1 MPAISAIL
9 TTHNRAHLLP
19 TVLDALERQTL
30 GTPDFEVVAIDDG
43 SSDGTL
49 ALLGRYAGRLPL
61 RVFHQQASGL
71 AAARNL
77 GLYAA
82 RAPIIV
88 LLDDD
93 DVADPDLLRAHLVAH
108 QTHPKPATAILGF
121 TRLAPEVARSPLMRH
136 VTGAGS
142 QLFSYGR
149 MKPGQVLGYTE
160 FWGGRVSCKRDF
172 LLKHGVFNPLFRFGY
187 EDIECAW
194 RLRRRGLHVIYEPAA
209 AASMIRSITFDDFC
223 RRSYQQGRSQFQ
235 FCRLHPDQE
244 VREYCELDR
253 SLEAW
258 ANEWSEYAAIL
269 RHARDLDRFATARG
283 DAGTALST
291 EEQRELDAAYRKAF
305 FLSRAKGVVDA
316 IWLSENAPPASRTGG
331 LGLPG
336 DFAEL
341 MARLRVTPPP
351 PPERLAAS
359 TSRTEATA

>member
-1 MPAISAIL
+1 MPAISAIV

-19 TVLDALERQTL
+19 AVLDALERQTL
-30 GTPDFEVVAIDDG
+30 PASDFEIVAIDDG
-43 SSDGTL
+43 SSDATL
-49 ALLGRYAGRLPL
+49 ALLGAYAGRLPL

-93 DVADPDLLRAHLVAH
+93 DVADADLLRAHLVAH
-108 QTHPKPATAILGF
+108 RAHPEPETAILGF

-142 QLFSYGR
+142 QLFSYGW

-172 LLKHGVFNPLFRFGY
+172 LLTHGVFNPLFRFGY

-194 RLRRRGLHVIYEPAA
+194 RLRPHGLRVIYQPAA
-209 AASMIRSITFDDFC
+209 SASMIRSIAFDDFC
-223 RRSYQQGRSQFQ
+223 RRSYQQGRSQVQ

-244 VREYCELDR
+244 VREYCEVDKSLD
-253 SLEAW
+253 AW
-258 ANEWSEYAAIL
+258 ATQWSEYAAIL
-269 RHARDLDRFATARG
+269 RHARELDQHATARD
-283 DAGTALST
+283 DAGAPLSAV
-291 EEQRELDAAYRKAF
+291 EQRELDAAYREAF

-316 IWLSENAPPASRTGG
+316 IWLSENAAPESSAGG
-331 LGLPG
+331 FGLPG

-341 MARLRVTPPP
+341 MTRLDASPPR

-359 TSRTEATA
+359 TSAS